1 MKSLQQSSWEMSVNS
16 RTRLGSTKWLTSR
29 REASQTG
36 HVQWITGWEQNRK
49 IIWMHDRK
57 GTLWTPVAIVPSV
70 LPTIPP
76 PQGRRQKLRHRK
88 QDQDDC
94 HPLGGNIYISQPRSA
109 ASLECFPADQIRLW
123 TAIWLI
129 YPARVSSFFFCCVVQ
144 IFFAAFL
151 KINANVQTGFLVIF
165 IFDSWSRVR
174 SGFLGREVLPATLQ
188 PFCYFV
194 TRAAPKRMRK
204 SE

>member
-1 MKSLQQSSWEMSVNS
+1 MTAREPFEPQSPLS
-16 RTRLGSTKWLTSR
+16 RLSYQLS
-29 REASQTG
+29 
-36 HVQWITGWEQNRK
+36 
-49 IIWMHDRK
+49 
-57 GTLWTPVAIVPSV
+57 
-70 LPTIPP
+70 
-76 PQGRRQKLRHRK
+76 
-88 QDQDDC
+88 C
-94 HPLGGNIYISQPRSA
+94 HPKDSGRSCGLGNRIRTIAIRWEAISISQPRSA

-129 YPARVSSFFFCCVVQ
+129 YPAMVSSFFFCCVVK